1 MNIAKFEQQRKQLGK
16 VIAAIVLLALLWC
29 IYGVTIDAG
38 AQTLEPTP
46 VCTMT
51 PSGELCTSSVATTGT
66 PTATP
71 VVPPT
76 VPSTLTPF
84 EPTSTPAVAPTATN
98 TPTPRPTIT
107 VQPVPMC
114 IVEVC
119 VYMPIVR

>member
-51 PSGELCTSSVATTGT
+51 PEGEQCTSSVAMTGT

-71 VVPPT
+71 VVPPPTST
-76 VPSTLTPF
+76 VTPTPTATQVTLTPL
-84 EPTSTPAVAPTATN
+84 EPCALRRCHV
-98 TPTPRPTIT
+98 RI
-107 VQPVPMC
+107 
-114 IVEVC
+114 
-119 VYMPIVR
+119 PIVFR